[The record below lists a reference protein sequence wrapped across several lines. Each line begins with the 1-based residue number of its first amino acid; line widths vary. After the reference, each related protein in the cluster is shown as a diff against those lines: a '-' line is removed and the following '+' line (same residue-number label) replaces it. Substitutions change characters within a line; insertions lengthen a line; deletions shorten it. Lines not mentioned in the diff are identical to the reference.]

1 MTSFSVKKITWLN
14 HLLEAKNRVNKN
26 LDIILGNTNHETI
39 LKHVYNKNLI
49 MPPIKEYSF
58 YKILKI
64 LKENYIKI
72 VLPTNNDELL
82 FWSKNKNNFL
92 KKGVT
97 VIISPY
103 SSIKICNDKFKF
115 YQFCKQHN
123 IETIKTVNN
132 LNKIKKL
139 KAKRYVI
146 KDRYG
151 SGSKNIL
158 KNIKYEKVERSL
170 NKFEEFII
178 QENINSKEEFSVDA
192 WYSGDLKLNKFI
204 VRKRNYIEDGE
215 SKITSGVK
223 NFKFSEKLEKYLS
236 HFKLYGPV
244 NFQFFLFGKKIIL
257 IECNARIGG
266 ATTFSVSSGLDILYY
281 GFLNSYYK
289 NNKYDKILTKSI
301 SLKNKQFRITS
312 DINENFNF

>member
-1 MTSFSVKKITWLN
+1 M
-14 HLLEAKNRVNKN
+14 
-26 LDIILGNTNHETI
+26 
-39 LKHVYNKNLI
+39 
-49 MPPIKEYSF
+49 
-58 YKILKI
+58 
-64 LKENYIKI
+64 
-72 VLPTNNDELL
+72 
-82 FWSKNKNNFL
+82 
-92 KKGVT
+92 
-97 VIISPY
+97 
-103 SSIKICNDKFKF
+103 
-115 YQFCKQHN
+115 
-123 IETIKTVNN
+123 
-132 LNKIKKL
+132 
-139 KAKRYVI
+139 
-146 KDRYG
+146 
-151 SGSKNIL
+151 
-158 KNIKYEKVERSL
+158 
-170 NKFEEFII
+170 
-178 QENINSKEEFSVDA
+178 
-192 WYSGDLKLNKFI
+192 NKFI

-312 DINENFNF
+312 DINENFNLWLRFNRLSSFRNT